1 MQKRSAYFCLM
12 PNTFLSAGW
21 KNLLMA
27 NYQTDPAIL
36 EKYLP
41 PRTELDHFNGIHY
54 VSLVGFLFMNT
65 KVRGIGFPFHRTFQE
80 VNLRFY
86 VRYKEHD
93 NWKRGVVFVK
103 EIVPRRII
111 SFIANTIY
119 GEKYVCLP
127 MRHNWLTLDNNKLSI
142 EYYWKVNNQWDF
154 IRAIADQHAKIY
166 DEGTEENFIT
176 EHYWGYTNL
185 PKKMTGEYRV
195 THPQWRI
202 HHVHSY
208 KIRCSTEALYGK
220 EFVETLQQP
229 PRSVF
234 LAEGSD
240 ITVMKGSVIS

>member
-1 MQKRSAYFCLM
+1 
-12 PNTFLSAGW
+12 
-21 KNLLMA
+21 MA
-27 NYQTDPAIL
+27 NYQTDPRIL
-36 EKYLP
+36 EKFLP
-41 PRTELDHFNGIHY
+41 AHTELDQFNGIHY

-86 VRYKEHD
+86 VRYKEND
-93 NWKRGVVFVK
+93 KWKRGVVFVK

-111 SFIANTIY
+111 SFIANTLY

-154 IRAIADQHAKIY
+154 IKAIADQHAKIY

-185 PKKMTGEYRV
+185 PKKTTGEYRV

-202 HHVHSY
+202 HSVHSY
-208 KIRCSTEALYGK
+208 EISCSTEALYGN

-234 LAEGSD
+234 LAEGSA
-240 ITVMKGSVIS
+240 ITVMKGSVISK

>member
-1 MQKRSAYFCLM
+1 
-12 PNTFLSAGW
+12 
-21 KNLLMA
+21 MA
-27 NYQTDPAIL
+27 NYQTDPQLL

-54 VSLVGFLFMNT
+54 VSLVGFLFMDT
-65 KVRGIGFPFHRTFQE
+65 KLRGIGFPFHRTFQE

-86 VRYKEHD
+86 VRYKED
-93 NWKRGVVFVK
+93 DQWKRGVVFVK

-111 SFIANTIY
+111 SFIANTMY
-119 GEKYVCLP
+119 GEKYICLP

-154 IRAIADQHAKIY
+154 IKAIADQQPKIY
-166 DEGTEENFIT
+166 TEGTEENFIT
-176 EHYWGYTNL
+176 EHYWGYTSL
-185 PKKMTGEYRV
+185 RKKMTGQYRV

-202 HHVHSY
+202 HTVHSY
-208 KIRCSTEALYGK
+208 EISCSTETLYGK

-240 ITVMKGSVIS
+240 ITVMKRSIIP

>member
-1 MQKRSAYFCLM
+1 M
-12 PNTFLSAGW
+12 PKTFLNAGW
-21 KNLLMA
+21 RNLLMA

-36 EKYLP
+36 QKYLP
-41 PRTELDHFNGIHY
+41 PHTELDQFNGIHY

-86 VRYKEHD
+86 VRYKERD
-93 NWKRGVVFVK
+93 QWKRGVVFVK
-103 EIVPRRII
+103 EIVPKRLI
-111 SFIANTIY
+111 SFIANTVY

-127 MRHNWLTLDNNKLSI
+127 MRHNWLTLDNNNISI
-142 EYYWKVNNQWDF
+142 EYYWKVKNDWNF
-154 IRAIADQHAKIY
+154 LKAIATANAQTYA
-166 DEGTEENFIT
+166 EGTEENFIT
-176 EHYWGYTNL
+176 EHYWGYTSLAN
-185 PKKMTGEYRV
+185 KRTGEYQV

-202 HHVHSY
+202 HNVLSY
-208 KIRCSTEALYGK
+208 DISCSTGALYGK

-240 ITVMKGSVIS
+240 INVMSGKKIMT